1 MFGLIKKIGSQTTI
15 LSNKSISTTSCLRD
29 QINQHKPTNL
39 EKRFLVWTKKYKSV
53 DEVPSHVSVETMER
67 CRNRMRIKVANIMM
81 VLTAVGCIVMVI
93 SGKNAMGRGESVTKQ
108 NLDWHKKYNEDKA
121 KEEAAAKAAH

>member
-53 DEVPSHVSVETMER
+53 DEVPSHVSYEIMER
-67 CRNRMRIKVANIMM
+67 CKSKVRIRFTNYFMIIAS
-81 VLTAVGCIVMVI
+81 VGCIVMVI